1 LPQLHLPLAKEKR
14 EQGLDLSSP
23 ELAQILRSGP
33 VRSTLD
39 KMMQAVAETVGIDYM
54 VLGLRHTNKYEF
66 IATYG
71 VPFTA
76 FADQVPANR
85 MGPTLFSREVEVDD
99 LQKEP
104 NFVRLAV
111 VPEAKF
117 WRYGINAPIRLVRPL
132 TDDGVLALSGASRK
146 LRESGGPSLS
156 QMRRFADILAD
167 FIWMTLQSR
176 VAQNYGDVVETVTN
190 ILLGSI
196 RHSPIPLAIVDGDL
210 KLIGYSGAYVHAQSE
225 RSGKRPVPGQ
235 YLNSYWL
242 DDAASEAVRSSM
254 QAGKPVLGF
263 PSTPKGSYEPV
274 KFDFHR
280 LSFNDVPSQFGIFG
294 VALPREVAGD
304 RIIRGKK
311 KSQPVFR
318 EEKGTSGEG
327 VGPVSRFLDNTLV
340 HRPRLLKRKKQP
352 YLAVRSWRKTV
363 KPQQLEAL
371 KALKAECPDSF
382 VELVA
387 ADLAETILQTYGR
400 ANHCVVVPM
409 PCGNSGPGCLSC
421 KLGEAVARRLQIECV
436 HAFADIPTTGTSH
449 PRRNINRP
457 KMKCLRRIEKHVILI
472 DDVATSGAHIEEA
485 CKLLSDA
492 CAIWPVV
499 WIAD

>member
-1 LPQLHLPLAKEKR
+1 
-14 EQGLDLSSP
+14 
-23 ELAQILRSGP
+23 
-33 VRSTLD
+33 
-39 KMMQAVAETVGIDYM
+39 MMHAIADAVDIDYM

-85 MGPTLFSREVEVDD
+85 MGPTLFNREVEVAD

-104 NFVRLAV
+104 NFVRLAI

-117 WRYGINAPIRLVRPL
+117 WRYGINAPIRLARPL
-132 TDDGVLALSGASRK
+132 TDDGVLALSGASRQ
-146 LRESGGPSLS
+146 LRKAGGKSLS
-156 QMRRFADILAD
+156 QMRRFAEIMAD
-167 FIWMTLQSR
+167 FIWMTLQTRAS
-176 VAQNYGDVVETVTN
+176 QNYGDVVETVAN
-190 ILLGSI
+190 MLLGSI
-196 RHSPIPLAIVDGDL
+196 RHSPIPLAIVDDDL
-210 KLIGYSGAYVHAQSE
+210 KIIGYSGAYVHAQNE

-235 YLNSYWL
+235 SLNSYWL
-242 DDAASEAVRSSM
+242 DDMASETVRSSM
-254 QAGKPVLGF
+254 QTGKPVLGF
-263 PSTPKGSYEPV
+263 PSTPKGSYEPI

-280 LSFNDVPSQFGIFG
+280 VSFNDVPSQFGLFG
-294 VALPREVAGD
+294 VGLPREVAGD
-304 RIIRGKK
+304 RIIRGRKR
-311 KSQPVFR
+311 SPSAFY
-318 EEKGTSGEG
+318 EEKSPSGEG
-327 VGPVSRFLDNTLV
+327 AGPVSRFLDTTLV

-352 YLAVRSWRKTV
+352 YLAIRSWRKTI

-371 KALKAECPDSF
+371 KALKTECPESF

-387 ADLAETILQTYGR
+387 ADLADTILQTYGR
-400 ANHCVVVPM
+400 VNHCVVVPM

-421 KLGEAVARRLQIECV
+421 RLGEAVARRLEIECIS
-436 HAFADIPTTGTSH
+436 AFADIPTTGSSH
-449 PRRNINRP
+449 PRRNVNRP
-457 KMKCLRRIEKHVILI
+457 KMKCLRRVDKHVILI

-499 WIAD
+499 WVAD